1 MAAPEGFNLLYQS
14 LKFGLISPQPGLL
27 SSTKEIMLEVIL
39 LIKTSPD
46 QLPDLRRS
54 ESINVDTPVPL
65 QDPVSTVPRRLIT
78 TSMAYSDVQEVS
90 SEEEEKEVEKQ
101 EEVRL
106 MLPID
111 FEVEEGEESEA
122 SQLVS
127 EDYDSENDYQESS
140 ASASI

>member
-1 MAAPEGFNLLYQS
+1 
-14 LKFGLISPQPGLL
+14 
-27 SSTKEIMLEVIL
+27 MLEMIL
-39 LIKTSPD
+39 LIKSSPD
-46 QLPDLRRS
+46 QLPDHSRS
-54 ESINVDTPVPL
+54 ESINEDTLVPL
-65 QDPVSTVPRRLIT
+65 QDLVRTVP
-78 TSMAYSDVQEVS
+78 MAYSDVQEVS
-90 SEEEEKEVEKQ
+90 SEVAETQ

-111 FEVEEGEESEA
+111 FGLVKAEESEA

>member
-1 MAAPEGFNLLYQS
+1 M
-14 LKFGLISPQPGLL
+14 
-27 SSTKEIMLEVIL
+27 IL
-39 LIKTSPD
+39 LIKASPD
-46 QLPDLRRS
+46 KLPDHRRS
-54 ESINVDTPVPL
+54 VSINEDTPVPL

-90 SEEEEKEVEKQ
+90 SEEEEEKKP

-122 SQLVS
+122 SQVVYG
-127 EDYDSENDYQESS
+127 DYDSD
-140 ASASI
+140 ASVVVEFERTIE